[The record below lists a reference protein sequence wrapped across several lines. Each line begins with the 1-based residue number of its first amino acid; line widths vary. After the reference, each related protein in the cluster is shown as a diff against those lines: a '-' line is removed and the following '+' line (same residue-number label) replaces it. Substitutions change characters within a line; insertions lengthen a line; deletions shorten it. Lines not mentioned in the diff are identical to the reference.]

1 MGPSGSVA
9 LSSEDQTAMRLVL
22 AAVGALVAAL
32 LELTLV
38 PYIEIDGAYP
48 HPVLVFAVLW
58 TTVVG
63 LEGGLAAAVV
73 GGLALDLLA
82 PRPLGSSVF
91 TLLVSVGGAALLV
104 QPLARLRY
112 LAPVIN
118 VFVFSIVNT
127 LLFLV
132 VYGALRSPIPV
143 EDPLMRVLPG
153 AIYDA
158 MIALAIGPVAV
169 ALRERR
175 LAAERPDW

>member
-1 MGPSGSVA
+1 MSI
-9 LSSEDQTAMRLVL
+9 VL

-38 PYIEIDGAYP
+38 PYVEIDGAYP
-48 HPVLVFAVLW
+48 HPVLIFAIIW
-58 TTVVG
+58 TTVIG
-63 LEGGLAAAVV
+63 LEGGLAIAVV

-91 TLLVSVGGAALLV
+91 TLLVSVGGAALLA

-112 LAPVIN
+112 LAPVVS
-118 VFVFSIVNT
+118 VFLFSMVNS
-127 LLFLV
+127 LLFLA

-143 EDPLMRVLPG
+143 EDPIARVLPG

-158 MIALAIGPVAV
+158 VIALAVGPIVVAI
-169 ALRERR
+169 RERR
-175 LAAERPDW
+175 LSAERPDW